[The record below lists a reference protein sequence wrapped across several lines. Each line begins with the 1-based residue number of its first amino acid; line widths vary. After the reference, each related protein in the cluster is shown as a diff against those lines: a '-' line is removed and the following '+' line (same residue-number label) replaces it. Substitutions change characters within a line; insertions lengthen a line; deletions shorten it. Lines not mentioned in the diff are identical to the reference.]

1 MAGKQTFEKVRT
13 NKAYAEGRT
22 ARFTGKLAGDNP
34 WPVAFEEETAAWA
47 LGFAAPNGDLDDT
60 CYSGLTSPFS
70 LPTPGSLTPGSS
82 PGTGV
87 KEPDTN
93 PLNKWP
99 KGSLK
104 HLLDSMGIAYPAD
117 ATISDLVALVPD
129 THQHHLAEEI
139 PTPTWTNTRI
149 VQWLEKEGA
158 DVPDALKDD
167 KDALSEMVHDIIELK
182 AGIPLD
188 PGFLYQ

>member
-1 MAGKQTFEKVRT
+1 MAGKQTFEKIRT

-22 ARFTGKLAGDNP
+22 ARFTNKSANDNP
-34 WPVAFEEETAAWA
+34 WPVAFQEETAAWA
-47 LGFAAPNGDLDDT
+47 LGYAAPDGELDDT
-60 CYSGLTSPFS
+60 AYSGVTG
-70 LPTPGSLTPGSS
+70 LPAPKGIMNPVIL
-82 PGTGV
+82 
-87 KEPDTN
+87 

-129 THQHHLAEEI
+129 THQHHLAKEA
-139 PTPTWTNTRI
+139 PAHTWTNSRI
-149 VQWLEKEGA
+149 VTWLEKEGA
-158 DVPDALKDD
+158 NVPDALKDNT
-167 KDALSEMVHDIIELK
+167 DALFEMVHDIIELK

-188 PGFLYQ
+188 PTASS

>member
-22 ARFTGKLAGDNP
+22 ARFTGKSASDNP
-34 WPVAFEEETAAWA
+34 WPVAFEEETVAWA
-47 LGFAAPNGDLDDT
+47 FGYAASDGELDDT
-60 CYSGLTSPFS
+60 AYSGVTGLPLPTGLTS
-70 LPTPGSLTPGSS
+70 
-82 PGTGV
+82 
-87 KEPDTN
+87 